1 MPDPIRSEDRLHD
14 EAEALL
20 PWYATG
26 ELDQADRALV
36 EKHLPTCGQCQRQL
50 AFEHRMVDEF
60 QAFSPETDAG
70 WARLRRRLEPRE
82 AWRQRLVREGAHAWR
97 QFSRPP
103 VAALAFAQVAFVV
116 VAGGLLLSLSQPSY
130 RALGSAPVP
139 AAANV
144 IVMFRPDTTEA
155 EIRRALGDSSAS
167 LVGGPTA
174 ADAYLLSVPA
184 EARVSALARLRADGE
199 ITLAEPI
206 DGQRP

>member
-1 MPDPIRSEDRLHD
+1 MPDQLRREDNRHD

-26 ELDQADRALV
+26 QLDQVDRALV

-50 AFEHRMVDEF
+50 AFEHGMVDEF

-70 WARLRRRLEPRE
+70 WARLRRRLAPPET
-82 AWRQRLVREGAHAWR
+82 WHQRLVREGAQAWR
-97 QFSRPP
+97 QLSRPG

-116 VAGGLLLSLSQPSY
+116 VAGGLLLWLSQPSY
-130 RALGSAPVP
+130 RALGSASIP

-144 IVMFRPDTTEA
+144 IVMFRADTTEA
-155 EIRRALGDSSAS
+155 EIRGALEDSGAS
-167 LVGGPTA
+167 LVGGPTS

-184 EARVSALARLRADGE
+184 ESRVSALARLRRDRE
-199 ITLAEPI
+199 ITLAEP
-206 DGQRP
+206 